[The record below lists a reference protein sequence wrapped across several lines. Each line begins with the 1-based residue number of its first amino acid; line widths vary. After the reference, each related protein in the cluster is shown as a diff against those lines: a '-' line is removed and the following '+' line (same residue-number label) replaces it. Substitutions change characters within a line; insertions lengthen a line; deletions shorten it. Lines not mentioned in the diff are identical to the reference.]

1 MTVKYLLSDQE
12 RETGIIPSETLKAIA
27 EAVRTTGYAVV
38 GNVVS
43 KETIDLLTGSVLEDV
58 ERVRATGKKTR
69 HEEIGRASCRE
80 RV

>member
-1 MTVKYLLSDQE
+1 VKYHLSDQE
-12 RETGIIPSETLKAIA
+12 RQTGIIPSETLKAIA

-43 KETIDLLTGSVLEDV
+43 QETIDLLTGSVLEDV

-69 HEEIGRASCRE
+69 
-80 RV
+80 